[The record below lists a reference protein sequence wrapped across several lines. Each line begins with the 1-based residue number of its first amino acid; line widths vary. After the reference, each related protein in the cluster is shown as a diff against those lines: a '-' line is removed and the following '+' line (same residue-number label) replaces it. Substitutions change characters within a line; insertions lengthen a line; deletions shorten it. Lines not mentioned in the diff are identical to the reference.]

1 MSPEVVTPQ
10 ASRENPDPQEAA
22 NPIPRWVLA
31 LALLLA
37 LWCSYYILRLN
48 VTTATEYGDQRTAS
62 DLRQQPKAAAGGA
75 AGAAAAV
82 DGAAIFSAR
91 CAACHQATGAGLPG
105 VFPPLAGSNWV
116 NGRDT
121 TVIQIVLHGIQGTLT
136 VNGVTY
142 NGAMPTFG
150 PQLSDAEIAA
160 VLTHA
165 RSHWG
170 NTATAVGAQQV
181 TAQRAATA
189 QRNEPW
195 QGDADLSTL
204 P

>member
-1 MSPEVVTPQ
+1 MSPEDLTPQ
-10 ASRENPDPQEAA
+10 ESRENPDPEEAG
-22 NPIPRWVLA
+22 NPIPRWVLG

-37 LWCSYYILRLN
+37 LGCAGYILRVN
-48 VTTATEYGDQRTAS
+48 ASTATDYGDQRTVS
-62 DLRQQPKAAAGGA
+62 DLRLQPKPAAGSA
-75 AGAAAAV
+75 SAV

-91 CAACHQATGAGLPG
+91 CAACHQATGTGLPG

-121 TVIQIVLHGIQGTLT
+121 TVIQIVLHGIQGSLT
-136 VNGVTY
+136 VNGVKY

-150 PQLSDAEIAA
+150 AQLSDAEIAA
-160 VLTHA
+160 VLTHV

-170 NTATAVGAQQV
+170 NTAGAVGAQEV
-181 TAQRAATA
+181 IAQRAATA

-195 QGDADLSTL
+195 QGDADLSKL

>member
-1 MSPEVVTPQ
+1 MSPEDLTPQ
-10 ASRENPDPQEAA
+10 ASRENPDPEEAG
-22 NPIPRWVLA
+22 NPIPRWVLG
-31 LALLLA
+31 LAVLLA
-37 LWCSYYILRLN
+37 LGCVYYILRVN
-48 VTTATEYGDQRTAS
+48 VSTATEYGDQRTVSA
-62 DLRQQPKAAAGGA
+62 LRQQPKPAGGA
-75 AGAAAAV
+75 ASAA
-82 DGAAIFSAR
+82 DGATIFAAR

-121 TVIQIVLHGIQGTLT
+121 TVIQIVLHGIQGSLT

-150 PQLSDAEIAA
+150 AQLSDAEIAA
-160 VLTHA
+160 VLTHV

-170 NTATAVGAQQV
+170 NTAGPVGAQQV

-195 QGDADLSTL
+195 QGDADLSKL

>member
-1 MSPEVVTPQ
+1 MSPEDPTPQ
-10 ASRENPDPQEAA
+10 ALRENPDPEEAG

-31 LALLLA
+31 LAVLLA
-37 LWCSYYILRLN
+37 LGCTYYILRVN
-48 VTTATEYGDQRTAS
+48 ASTDTESGDQRTVS
-62 DLRQQPKAAAGGA
+62 DLRQQPKPATGDAS
-75 AGAAAAV
+75 AV

-121 TVIQIVLHGIQGTLT
+121 TVIQIVLHGIQGSIT
-136 VNGVTY
+136 VNGGKYSGV
-142 NGAMPTFG
+142 MPTFG
-150 PQLSDAEIAA
+150 AQLSDAQIAA
-160 VLTHA
+160 VLTYV
-165 RSHWG
+165 RGQWG
-170 NTATAVGAQQV
+170 NKAGAVSAQLV

-195 QGDADLSTL
+195 QGDADLSKL

>member
-1 MSPEVVTPQ
+1 MSPEDFTPQ
-10 ASRENPDPQEAA
+10 ASRENPDPEEAG
-22 NPIPRWVLA
+22 NPIPRWVLG
-31 LALLLA
+31 LAVLLA
-37 LWCSYYILRLN
+37 LGCVYYILRVN
-48 VTTATEYGDQRTAS
+48 VSTATEYGDQRTVSA
-62 DLRQQPKAAAGGA
+62 LRQQPKPAGGA
-75 AGAAAAV
+75 ASAA
-82 DGAAIFSAR
+82 DGATIFAAR

-121 TVIQIVLHGIQGTLT
+121 TVIQIVLHGIQGSLT
-136 VNGVTY
+136 VNGVKY

-150 PQLSDAEIAA
+150 AQLSDAEIAA
-160 VLTHA
+160 VLTHV

-170 NTATAVGAQQV
+170 NTAGPVGAQQV

-195 QGDADLSTL
+195 QGDADLSKL

>member
-1 MSPEVVTPQ
+1 MSPEDLTPQ
-10 ASRENPDPQEAA
+10 ASRENPDPEEAG
-22 NPIPRWVLA
+22 NPIPRWVLG
-31 LALLLA
+31 LAFLLA
-37 LWCSYYILRLN
+37 LGCAYYILRVN
-48 VTTATEYGDQRTAS
+48 VSTATEYGDERTVS
-62 DLRQQPKAAAGGA
+62 DLRQQPKPAGG
-75 AGAAAAV
+75 GAPAV
-82 DGAAIFSAR
+82 DGAAIFAAR

-121 TVIQIVLHGIQGTLT
+121 TVIQIVLHGIQGSLT
-136 VNGVTY
+136 VNSVTY

-150 PQLSDAEIAA
+150 AQLSDAEIAA
-160 VLTHA
+160 VLTHV

-170 NTATAVGAQQV
+170 NTAGAVGAQQV

-195 QGDADLSTL
+195 QGDADLSKL

>member
-1 MSPEVVTPQ
+1 MSPDDLTPQ
-10 ASRENPDPQEAA
+10 ASRENPDPEEAG
-22 NPIPRWVLA
+22 NPIPRWLLGLA
-31 LALLLA
+31 VLLA
-37 LWCSYYILRLN
+37 LGCVYYILRVN
-48 VTTATEYGDQRTAS
+48 TSIATENGDQRTVS
-62 DLRQQPKAAAGGA
+62 DLRQQAKPAGSG
-75 AGAAAAV
+75 AAAV

-121 TVIQIVLHGIQGTLT
+121 TVIQIVLHGIQGSLT

-150 PQLSDAEIAA
+150 AQLSDAEIAA
-160 VLTHA
+160 VLTHV

-170 NTATAVGAQQV
+170 NTAGAVGAQQV

-195 QGDADLSTL
+195 QGNADLSKL

>member
-1 MSPEVVTPQ
+1 MLPRKHP
-10 ASRENPDPQEAA
+10 RENPDPQEAA
-22 NPIPRWVLA
+22 KPIPRWVLG

-37 LWCSYYILRLN
+37 LWCAYYILRLN
-48 VTTATEYGDQRTAS
+48 VTTATEYGDQRTMS

-75 AGAAAAV
+75 AGGAASV

-91 CAACHQATGAGLPG
+91 CAACHQATGTGLPG

-121 TVIQIVLHGIQGTLT
+121 TVIQIVLHGIQGSLT

-150 PQLSDAEIAA
+150 AQLSDAEIAA
-160 VLTHA
+160 VLSHV

-170 NTATAVGAQQV
+170 NTAGAVGAQQV

-195 QGDADLSTL
+195 QGDADLPKL